1 MKSKLRT
8 LLVPKIIPKLNQGRL
23 FSILLAAVVGMGL
36 ETAPQTALAD
46 DPAFL
51 PYNFVQGK
59 TRTPAQEWAPHHKQ
73 SQVSIEWWYM
83 TSIVRDAAGNNYLL
97 YCVLNRLSGE
107 AFSAILPPG
116 TTPPN
121 ATQSIQQV
129 QLAFSDY
136 KNNFKINASNTPFV
150 ATDSTIWNATAGTV
164 SYNHPTVQSSWKYD
178 GSNLKV
184 NAKSSRLSF
193 DFNVSNGSQV
203 VWNQDNLNIPG
214 VIQEGPP
221 QQLSFYY
228 SIPKTNLTGTIKYT
242 DAKGLVK
249 NLAVTGQAWF
259 DRQWGDFGGAAFEWA
274 SYRFDNGARLNLYS
288 FDGHQMGSYLKTDGT
303 VQFFDGYVVKQNGYA
318 RFKDTFF
325 SWGWSYE
332 LPIVVEGSQKFTV
345 NPYSAK
351 DVNDSAG
358 VVFYEGAGDLI
369 NDTTGKKVGFS
380 VNESGDIR
388 RLENGPYQRNQH

>member
-1 MKSKLRT
+1 MKNTRRILK
-8 LLVPKIIPKLNQGRL
+8 IPKFTLSKIL
-23 FSILLAAVVGMGL
+23 SIPVAVLVGISFEM
-36 ETAPQTALAD
+36 APSTALAD
-46 DPAFL
+46 DPNFL
-51 PYNFVQGK
+51 SYNFTEGK
-59 TRTPAQEWAPHHKQ
+59 TRTPAQEWTPHHKQ

-83 TSIVRDAAGNNYLL
+83 TSIVHDAAGNNYLL
-97 YCVLNRLSGE
+97 YSVLNRLSGE
-107 AFSAILPPG
+107 AFNAILPPG
-116 TTPPN
+116 TPVPN

-136 KNNFKINASNTPFV
+136 KNNFKINASDSPMV
-150 ATDSTIWNATAGTV
+150 ASDSNIWNAATGTV
-164 SYNHPTVQSSWKYD
+164 SYNHPNVQSSWKYD

-184 NAKSSRLSF
+184 SGTSSKLSF
-193 DFNVSNGSQV
+193 NLSVSNGNQV

-242 DAKGLVK
+242 DKNGTVK
-249 NLAVTGQAWF
+249 TLTVAGQAWF

-274 SYRFDNGARLNLYS
+274 SYRFDNGARLNLYN
-288 FDGHQMGSYLKTDGT
+288 FDGHQMGVYQKTDGT
-303 VQFFDGYVVKQNGYA
+303 IQNFDGFVVKQNGYA

-345 NPYSAK
+345 KPYSAN

-369 NDTTGKKVGFS
+369 NDVTGAKVGVS
-380 VNESGDIR
+380 VNESSDIR